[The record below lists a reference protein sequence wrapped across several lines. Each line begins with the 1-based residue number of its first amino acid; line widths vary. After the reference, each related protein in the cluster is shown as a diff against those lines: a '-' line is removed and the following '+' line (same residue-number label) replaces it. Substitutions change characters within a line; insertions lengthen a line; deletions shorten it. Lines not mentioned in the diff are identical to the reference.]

1 MRTRRDHDNDSAQFR
16 PDSRQVAAIRRH
28 AADARVFGIQTPGRW
43 TGELLRTA
51 GDETYAIVQCDSP
64 LAMRAALQEASP
76 GVTALVLLTNL
87 PDEQIS
93 SDIRV
98 RLARRKFYPI
108 NNWQIVKELFQARY
122 LDPRVAE
129 HGWIAER
136 LLEAVPAQGY
146 PPVPSGVLDAETVW
160 GILLAGIGLGIARP
174 DLVTLLKWSMDLENI
189 QRYREAP
196 ETFRAAAKDWIGQF
210 AGPAT
215 ATVLECVE
223 ANPRP
228 DALPVGLALV
238 VLFSSEGPGVPGAPG
253 KLDKAA
259 GRIEKYL
266 GQAKLDELVARRWQA
281 AATEIAR
288 LHLPNV
294 TIRSGWLRRA
304 DEILEAIEADQYAYL
319 SGTSPQGFA
328 QRLARYGQAL
338 VAALDNAGV
347 AVPEQVD
354 VAYRQVA
361 EHEQAKW
368 ERGSRCLQRVEMSA
382 RLLRWLFSLR
392 HAAAQP
398 GVPGAPAASFAAAA
412 REQALAG
419 GFVDWA
425 RYTLRGGE
433 PVHELSD
440 AYTRLLAKV
449 VEAREQQNQRFGKL
463 LRDWTA
469 AGAGPGV
476 SGAPAEVLPVERVLD
491 EVVAPLAEHTPV
503 LVLVIDGMSFA
514 VVRELLVGITQ
525 QDWVEIR
532 PEGHLTIR
540 PGIAALPSVTE
551 VCRTSLLCGKLRQGQ
566 AADEKNGFAEHPAL
580 LKHCRSGMPPIL
592 FHKNALQGSDDTML
606 AASVLGEI
614 EQARRR
620 IVGVVINAVDD
631 HLLKGDQIDISWTA
645 EAIKVLPMLLYEAR
659 LAGRVVIL
667 LSDHGHIL
675 DCQTQQ
681 RNGDGNDRWRTDN
694 APPAADE
701 IQVAGSR
708 VVLPAEH
715 RLIAPWSEK
724 VRYSFRRMVTT
735 VA

>member
-1 MRTRRDHDNDSAQFR
+1 MTMTAPSFSQIRA
-16 PDSRQVAAIRRH
+16 QVAAIRRH

-76 GVTALVLLTNL
+76 DVTALVLLTNL

-160 GILLAGIGLGIARP
+160 GILLAGIGLGISRP
-174 DLVTLLKWSMDLENI
+174 DLVTLLKWSMDLENV

-196 ETFRAAAKDWIGQF
+196 ETFREAAKDWIGQF

-215 ATVLECVE
+215 ATVLKCVV
-223 ANPRP
+223 ANQRP
-228 DALPVGLALV
+228 DALPIGLALA
-238 VLFSSEGPGVPGAPG
+238 VLFSSEGVG

-266 GQAKLDELVARRWQA
+266 GQAKLDELVAKRWQA

-288 LHLPNV
+288 LHLPDV

-319 SGTSPQGFA
+319 SGTSPHGFA

-338 VAALDNAGV
+338 VAALDNAG
-347 AVPEQVD
+347 ADVPEQVD

-382 RLLRWLFSLR
+382 RLVRWLFSLR
-392 HAAAQP
+392 QA
-398 GVPGAPAASFAAAA
+398 GAGPAASFAVAA

-425 RYTLRGGE
+425 RHTLRGGE

-440 AYTRLLAKV
+440 AYTRLVAKV
-449 VEAREQQNQRFGKL
+449 LEASERHNQRFGKL

-469 AGAGPGV
+469 AGAAG
-476 SGAPAEVLPVERVLD
+476 SEVLPVERVLD

-503 LVLVIDGMSFA
+503 LVLVI
-514 VVRELLVGITQ
+514 ELDEFRRRKGTPRGHYE

-532 PEGHLTIR
+532 PEGHGPT
-540 PGIAALPSVTE
+540 G
-551 VCRTSLLCGKLRQGQ
+551 
-566 AADEKNGFAEHPAL
+566 PA
-580 LKHCRSGMPPIL
+580 SP
-592 FHKNALQGSDDTML
+592 
-606 AASVLGEI
+606 
-614 EQARRR
+614 
-620 IVGVVINAVDD
+620 
-631 HLLKGDQIDISWTA
+631 
-645 EAIKVLPMLLYEAR
+645 
-659 LAGRVVIL
+659 
-667 LSDHGHIL
+667 
-675 DCQTQQ
+675 
-681 RNGDGNDRWRTDN
+681 
-694 APPAADE
+694 
-701 IQVAGSR
+701 
-708 VVLPAEH
+708 
-715 RLIAPWSEK
+715 
-724 VRYSFRRMVTT
+724 RYPR
-735 VA
+735 